1 MRHMLRIGLTGG
13 IAAGKSAVA
22 AMLRE
27 RGAVVVD
34 HDAIAREVVA
44 PGTVGL
50 DRVVDRFGAE
60 VLAADGSLDRSALG
74 HIVFNDQ
81 RARSDLEDILHPEIA
96 RVSAERE
103 AMAVAADG
111 DALVVHDI
119 PLLIETGQAE
129 SHHIVVVVHAPADLR
144 IRRLVEQRGSSLPD
158 ARRRIAAQ
166 ATDEERAAAADIV
179 LDGSRSV
186 EELRGQVDE
195 LWERLQSEVAQE
207 RG

>member
-1 MRHMLRIGLTGG
+1 MLRIGLTGG
-13 IAAGKSAVA
+13 IAAGKSTVA

-34 HDAIAREVVA
+34 HDEIAREVVA
-44 PGTVGL
+44 PGTLGL
-50 DRVVDRFGAE
+50 DRVVERFGE
-60 VLAADGSLDRSALG
+60 GVLAPDGSLDRSALG

-81 RARSDLEDILHPEIA
+81 QARADLGALLHPEIA

-119 PLLIETGQAE
+119 PLLVETGQAE
-129 SHHIVVVVHAPADLR
+129 AHHIVVVVHAPADLR
-144 IRRLVEQRGSSLPD
+144 IRRLVEERGSSLPD

-166 ATDEERAAAADIV
+166 ATDEERAAAADV
-179 LDGSRSV
+179 LIDGAGSVDDLRS
-186 EELRGQVDE
+186 QVDE
-195 LWERLQSEVAQE
+195 LWERLQVELAEE